1 MPRHIKTYEQEAVTN
16 RTLREK
22 ESKEIQ
28 TDIEEFLKRGGAI
41 DVLCESECK
50 SAEESGWEI

>member
-1 MPRHIKTYEQEAVTN
+1 MTKHIKTYEQEPVTN

-28 TDIEEFLKRGGAI
+28 MDIEEFLKNGGEI
-41 DVLCESECK
+41 QVLPPCK
-50 SAEESGWEI
+50 CSIEEKSQHEI

>member
-1 MPRHIKTYEQEAVTN
+1 MSKHIKTYEEEVITN

-22 ESKEIQ
+22 ESAEIQ
-28 TDIEEFLKRGGAI
+28 KDIEEFLKRGGAI

>member
-22 ESKEIQ
+22 EIKEIQ
-28 TDIEEFLKRGGAI
+28 TDIEEFIKNGGEI
-41 DVLCESECK
+41 KVLPPCTCSIEEK
-50 SAEESGWEI
+50 SLHEI